1 MLADNHVYL
10 FYNQS
15 VKYLLN
21 VCISFAGNGVVD
33 LTDTY
38 TINHL
43 HYDVE
48 GKITEINWFG

>member
-1 MLADNHVYL
+1 MLADNHAYL

-48 GKITEINWFG
+48 GKITGINWFG